1 MNAEGSPASFH
12 DSDLQV
18 MAFSYAGMLR
28 PMKETW
34 VTEAQIHLKEQ
45 KPEPVAISV
54 RNPVSAAGISQQ
66 QSQAQTITS
75 SSSAN
80 AASSISQATTKSS
93 SQVVESAPTST
104 ATTGTTSKSAGNTPT
119 ASKTTK
125 TPVTT
130 SAQKRVA
137 SFESGTSP
145 SIEHVSSDELR
156 EGKHRRAAPDRA
168 HSAKVS

>member
-1 MNAEGSPASFH
+1 
-12 DSDLQV
+12 

-66 QSQAQTITS
+66 QSQGQTTTS

-80 AASSISQATTKSS
+80 AASSVSQATTKSS
-93 SQVVESAPTST
+93 SQVAESAPTST
-104 ATTGTTSKSAGNTPT
+104 ATAGTSTTGSGN
-119 ASKTTK
+119 SY
-125 TPVTT
+125 
-130 SAQKRVA
+130 VA
-137 SFESGTSP
+137 SEFLIITPKSN
-145 SIEHVSSDELR
+145 
-156 EGKHRRAAPDRA
+156 
-168 HSAKVS
+168 